1 MTTFEYLM
9 TLTPEQAV
17 EAVKAMSP
25 EAKRL
30 LAAELCGN
38 IDRLAKDIVQNADEI
53 WENR

>member
-1 MTTFEYLM
+1 MTAFEYLL
-9 TLTPEQAV
+9 TLTPEQAA

-30 LAAELCGN
+30 LAAELCGSV
-38 IDRLAKDIVQNADEI
+38 DRMAKSIVQNADEI

>member
-9 TLTPEQAV
+9 TLTPEQAA

-30 LAAELCGN
+30 VLVELCGS
-38 IDRLAKDIVQNADEI
+38 IDRMAKDIVQNADEI